1 MDAGWLLDPN
11 VLIGFLTLVILE
23 IVLGIDNL
31 VFVAIVVNKAS
42 PQQRDRARVIGLSL
56 AIIIRI
62 LMLAIASYLVSLTRP
77 LFTIATFSISGKDI
91 LMMVGGFFLIYKATS
106 ELHEKIDADT
116 QYLEEYQTKKQYTP
130 AYLVTIQILLIDA
143 VFSLDSVMTS
153 VGMVDHIIVAMFA
166 VSVAMVVMIIGSK
179 YLTEFINHHPT
190 VVVLCLCFLLMIG
203 LTLILEG
210 FHKHIPKGYLYAS
223 ILFAILIEILNQV
236 SAKNLRKNA
245 YTSLSWRRKTID
257 SVLGMLGIRE
267 AALAHA
273 NQNGEHLEDQ
283 DIFEDNEKN
292 MIRSVLTLAE
302 KPVESIITPRRE
314 IAKLNLSK
322 SLQEQREELK
332 STPYGRL
339 IVVGKAGI
347 EEPLGYISKKDVL
360 SALLENQNYD
370 LTKLIKQPL
379 FIPNTATVL
388 SALELF
394 RRSPADI
401 ALVVDEFGAIL
412 GLLSIK
418 DITEAIAGE
427 FPEEYEQASSPSIQ
441 TNEDNS
447 ITVDGS
453 LDYDT
458 LAQKLNLPPLP
469 ENTEFHSVAGLLME
483 ELQRIPNV
491 GDTIEYYDHIFEVI
505 ERSGQK
511 IQRVRIKPLSTE
523 IDLAQLSH

>member
-91 LMMVGGFFLIYKATS
+91 LMLVGGFFLIYKATS

-245 YTSLSWRRKTID
+245 YTSLSWRRKT
-257 SVLGMLGIRE
+257 L
-267 AALAHA
+267 AA
-273 NQNGEHLEDQ
+273 G
-283 DIFEDNEKN
+283 
-292 MIRSVLTLAE
+292 
-302 KPVESIITPRRE
+302 
-314 IAKLNLSK
+314 
-322 SLQEQREELK
+322 
-332 STPYGRL
+332 G
-339 IVVGKAGI
+339 
-347 EEPLGYISKKDVL
+347 
-360 SALLENQNYD
+360 
-370 LTKLIKQPL
+370 
-379 FIPNTATVL
+379 
-388 SALELF
+388 
-394 RRSPADI
+394 
-401 ALVVDEFGAIL
+401 
-412 GLLSIK
+412 
-418 DITEAIAGE
+418 
-427 FPEEYEQASSPSIQ
+427 
-441 TNEDNS
+441 
-447 ITVDGS
+447 
-453 LDYDT
+453 
-458 LAQKLNLPPLP
+458 
-469 ENTEFHSVAGLLME
+469 
-483 ELQRIPNV
+483 
-491 GDTIEYYDHIFEVI
+491 
-505 ERSGQK
+505 
-511 IQRVRIKPLSTE
+511 
-523 IDLAQLSH
+523 